1 MTQEQ
6 RANVTSVHAEATG
19 LNPGW
24 AMGQESNG
32 RENTGVIKEAIYK
45 DQERTVLSPLSLW
58 SASADMRVKRLVG
71 FAGCFKKNTR

>member
-1 MTQEQ
+1 MIIKLFLHLHVTQEQ

-45 DQERTVLSPLSLW
+45 DQERTVLSPLSL
-58 SASADMRVKRLVG
+58 
-71 FAGCFKKNTR
+71 